1 MIDKFKEKFQTIIN
15 KNWFNI
21 PVEEDDKHKK
31 IVKFNIYILIGAGT
45 IIIIF
50 LFYLILS
57 LSTNFSKLD
66 DFEDYIDEYKEK
78 EYPTKF
84 SEINLGIKIKPS
96 YNLENNILYMRHSSD
111 VSIKNN
117 YFFKFKYSLINR

>member
-21 PVEEDDKHKK
+21 PVEEDDKQKK

-57 LSTNFSKLD
+57 LSTNFSKID

>member
-66 DFEDYIDEYKEK
+66 HFEDYIDEYKEK

-111 VSIKNN
+111 VSIKKN

>member
-21 PVEEDDKHKK
+21 PVEEDDKQKK

>member
-21 PVEEDDKHKK
+21 PVEEDDKQKK
-31 IVKFNIYILIGAGT
+31 IVKFNIYILTGAGT

>member
-117 YFFKFKYSLINR
+117 NFFKFKYSLINR

>member
-15 KNWFNI
+15 KNCFNI
-21 PVEEDDKHKK
+21 TVEEDNKHKK
-31 IVKFNIYILIGAGT
+31 IVKLNIYILIGAGT

-78 EYPTKF
+78 EYPTRF

-111 VSIKNN
+111 VSIKKN

>member
-21 PVEEDDKHKK
+21 PVEEDDKQKK

-96 YNLENNILYMRHSSD
+96 YNLENNILYMRHSTD